1 MSTSRVKPAEQ
12 DYFDGF
18 SEASTSADHD
28 APSAEV
34 FFVENEVAATS
45 TGGSWSKSDQDL
57 AGTVIEHIVDLNTVA
72 ATTRVSR
79 LQGEPVVRLPHAA
92 RLPAAAGLPTPTDLM
107 SFAPE
112 TGEPETWTWVRA
124 PRQSHFSLSGV
135 KIFLIIMA
143 IASPL
148 AVIFFV
154 FANSSFKENI
164 TALWRPIHDK
174 QTVAPTP
181 LANAVPSTI
190 EPQNSAA
197 SIKAQ
202 ALPGQS
208 GPQGVRETQPQI
220 RTQASTRSDRMADM
234 SEDKV
239 TASRPASGI
248 EGTDYRVA
256 AAPNVN
262 LGGEAAHVE
271 AARLSEVQAGVWTRC
286 TVYLIPSGQIAV
298 QKATTYQTC
307 ISAGKKCAGTRHYAE
322 IQFFDRPTL
331 TTKVPLELCD
341 TGF

>member
-34 FFVENEVAATS
+34 FSVENEVAATS
-45 TGGSWSKSDQDL
+45 TSGSWSKSDQDL
-57 AGTVIEHIVDLNTVA
+57 TGTVIEHIVDLNTVA

-79 LQGEPVVRLPHAA
+79 SQGEPVVRLPHAV
-92 RLPAAAGLPTPTDLM
+92 RLPTAVGLPTPTNLM

-143 IASPL
+143 IATPL
-148 AVIFFV
+148 AVIFFI

-164 TALWRPIHDK
+164 TALWTPIHDS

-181 LANAVPSTI
+181 LAKAVPPTI

-197 SIKAQ
+197 SIKTQ
-202 ALPGQS
+202 ALPGQP
-208 GPQGVRETQPQI
+208 GPQGVRETQQQI
-220 RTQASTRSDRMADM
+220 RTQTTTRSDRMANM
-234 SEDKV
+234 NEDKL
-239 TASRPASGI
+239 TASRPAPGI
-248 EGTDYRVA
+248 EGADYRVA
-256 AAPNVN
+256 VAPDVN
-262 LGGEAAHVE
+262 LGGEAAHVQT
-271 AARLSEVQAGVWTRC
+271 ARLSEAQ
-286 TVYLIPSGQIAV
+286 
-298 QKATTYQTC
+298 
-307 ISAGKKCAGTRHYAE
+307 
-322 IQFFDRPTL
+322 
-331 TTKVPLELCD
+331 
-341 TGF
+341 